1 MRRRWRAGLAACV
14 AVASFVGFG
23 GSAFAGSGLAVS
35 VDVHNSQESLV
46 STNNANCTWQVAS
59 DITLVNLTDQTLTIT
74 TVADQASWAAPDD
87 TSGVQS
93 AVTVLDDGGL
103 RSGDVLA
110 PHEQR
115 TFTHAVVEFAIPCK
129 ADNGDLMV
137 RVSTAQGTN
146 SGDAPFLGNGTPV
159 PLTSVGIVLLTA
171 AVAVAL
177 LASQRRAWATR
188 RGRPTAV
195 AGLGQTSRH

>member
-1 MRRRWRAGLAACV
+1 MRLRLSTLGALVLLLAVFGFAGV
-14 AVASFVGFG
+14 
-23 GSAFAGSGLAVS
+23 AFAGSGFAVS
-35 VDVHNSQESLV
+35 VDVRNSQQSVV
-46 STNNANCTWQVAS
+46 STSGDTCTWQVAS
-59 DITLVNLTDQTLTIT
+59 DITLVNLTDQALTIT
-74 TVADQASWAAPDD
+74 NVADQVSWQAPDD

-93 AVTVLDDGGL
+93 TVTVLDDGGL
-103 RSGDVLA
+103 HSGDVLA
-110 PHEQR
+110 AHEQR
-115 TFTHAVVEFAIPCK
+115 TFPHAVVEFAIPCK

-177 LASQRRAWATR
+177 VASQRRR
-188 RGRPTAV
+188 RIKEV
-195 AGLGQTSRH
+195 KV